1 MKLCPLSG
9 LSTFLDNGEDMMDR
23 QEFIAKLRDV
33 LSPEDVLSSRADR
46 ATYGYDASVFQGEE
60 IIAVA
65 FPGSTTEVAQIVRL
79 AREAKI
85 PYLARGTGTGISGG
99 AIPTQGGLVI
109 ELAKMNRVLEIDP
122 ANQRAV
128 VQPGVINQDLK
139 ELLGEQGYG
148 HTYVPDPGSQVVSTI
163 GGNVANNAGG
173 MHCLKYG
180 VTTNH
185 VIGLE
190 VVLPDGEVITAGGK
204 VLDQPGCD
212 LTGLF
217 VGSEGTLGIVTKIV
231 VRIVRLPE
239 VVRTQL
245 ALFPS
250 VDDAANA
257 VSAIMTAGILPAALE
272 LLDRACMKVVDQAI
286 HLGFPESA
294 GAALIIELDGLK
306 DGMQRT
312 IDRLADICKR
322 HSVVEI
328 RTANTAEEAARIWLS
343 RRAAYGALARLA
355 PTCYIVDG
363 CVPRT
368 KLPEALARTIE
379 IGTRYGLTIAN
390 IAHAG
395 DGNLHPSIPFDINDP
410 DECQRVMACGRDIL
424 RMCADLGG
432 TITGEHGVGIE
443 KQNEMPFVFSPTDL
457 AVMHRVKEVIDPENL
472 CNPGKIF
479 PSPIRPKFL
488 S

>member
-1 MKLCPLSG
+1 
-9 LSTFLDNGEDMMDR
+9 MDR
-23 QEFIAKLRDV
+23 WEFISQLRGI
-33 LSPEDVLSSRADR
+33 LGHRNLLTSRADC
-46 ATYGYDASVFQGEE
+46 ATYGYDASVFEGEE
-60 IIAVA
+60 LLAVA
-65 FPGSTTEVAQIVRL
+65 LPASTAEVAQPVRL
-79 AREAKI
+79 ARAAGI
-85 PYLARGTGTGISGG
+85 PYIARGSGTGISGG
-99 AIPTQGGLVI
+99 AIPTHGGLVI
-109 ELAKMNRVLEIDP
+109 ELSRLNRVLEIDLT
-122 ANQRAV
+122 NQRAMV
-128 VQPGVINQDLK
+128 EPGVINQDLK
-139 ELLGEQGYG
+139 ELLAAQGYG

-185 VIGLE
+185 IVGLE
-190 VVLPDGEVITAGGK
+190 VVLPDGEIITVGGK

-217 VGSEGTLGIVTKIV
+217 VGSEGTLGIVTRIV
-231 VRIVRLPE
+231 MRIVRLPE
-239 VVRTQL
+239 TVQTQL
-245 ALFPS
+245 VLFES
-250 VDDAANA
+250 VEAAASA
-257 VSAIMTAGILPAALE
+257 VSAIMAAGILPAALE
-272 LLDRACMKVVDQAI
+272 LLDRACMEVVDQAVHI
-286 HLGFPESA
+286 GYPESA

-312 IDRLADICKR
+312 IDRIADICKQ

-328 RTANTAEEAARIWLS
+328 RTAQSAAEAARMWLS

-368 KLPEALARTIE
+368 RLAQALAQTNE
-379 IGTRYGLTIAN
+379 IGKKYGFAIAN

-395 DGNLHPSIPFDINDP
+395 DGNLHPSIPFNINDP
-410 DECQRVMACGRDIL
+410 DACRRVLACGREIL
-424 RMCADLGG
+424 QMCADMGG
-432 TITGEHGVGIE
+432 TITGEHGVGVE
-443 KQNEMPFVFSPTDL
+443 KQNEMPLIFSPTDL
-457 AVMHRVKEVIDPENL
+457 AVMHRVKEVLDPENL

-479 PSPIRPKFL
+479 PSSTPAKFL

>member
-1 MKLCPLSG
+1 
-9 LSTFLDNGEDMMDR
+9 
-23 QEFIAKLRDV
+23 
-33 LSPEDVLSSRADR
+33 
-46 ATYGYDASVFQGEE
+46 
-60 IIAVA
+60 
-65 FPGSTTEVAQIVRL
+65 
-79 AREAKI
+79 
-85 PYLARGTGTGISGG
+85 
-99 AIPTQGGLVI
+99 
-109 ELAKMNRVLEIDP
+109 MNRILEIDL

-128 VQPGVINQDLK
+128 VEPGVINQDLK
-139 ELLGEQGYG
+139 EQLAEQGYG
-148 HTYVPDPGSQVVSTI
+148 HTYVPDPGSQVVSSI

-185 VIGLE
+185 VTGLE
-190 VVLPDGEVITAGGK
+190 VVLPNGEVITVGGK

-217 VGSEGTLGIVTKIV
+217 VGSEGTLGIVTKITL
-231 VRIVRLPE
+231 RIIRLPE
-239 VVRTQL
+239 TVRTQL

-250 VDDAANA
+250 VDGAANA
-257 VSAIMTAGILPAALE
+257 VAAIMTAGMLPAALE
-272 LLDRACMKVVDQAI
+272 LLDRACMEVVDQAL
-286 HLGFPESA
+286 HVGFPKSA

-306 DGMQRT
+306 DGMPRT
-312 IDRLADICKR
+312 LDRLADICQQ
-322 HSVVEI
+322 HAVIEI
-328 RTANTAEEAARIWLS
+328 RTAKSAEEAAHLWLS

-368 KLPEALARTIE
+368 KLAEALARTIE
-379 IGTRYGLTIAN
+379 IGTRYGLTVAN

-395 DGNLHPSIPFDINDP
+395 DGNLHPSIPFDIDDP
-410 DECQRVMACGRDIL
+410 DACQRVLACGRDIL

-443 KQNEMPFVFSPTDL
+443 KQNDMPLVFSPTDL
-457 AVMHRVKEVIDPENL
+457 AVMQRVKEVIDPANL

-479 PSPIRPKFL
+479 PSAIPAKLL

>member
-1 MKLCPLSG
+1 M
-9 LSTFLDNGEDMMDR
+9 ER
-23 QEFIAKLRDV
+23 WEFISQLRHI
-33 LSPEDVLSSRADR
+33 LGPRNLLTSRADC
-46 ATYGYDASVFQGEE
+46 ATYGYDASVFEGEE
-60 IIAVA
+60 LVAVA
-65 FPGSTTEVAQIVRL
+65 LPASTAEVAQTLRL
-79 AREAKI
+79 ARTAGI
-85 PYLARGTGTGISGG
+85 PYLARGAGTGISGG

-109 ELAKMNRVLEIDP
+109 ELSRLNRVLEIDL

-128 VQPGVINQDLK
+128 VEPGVVNQDFK
-139 ELLGEQGYG
+139 ELLASQGYG

-185 VIGLE
+185 IIGLE
-190 VVLPDGEVITAGGK
+190 VVLPDGQIVTVGGK

-217 VGSEGTLGIVTKIV
+217 VGSEGTLGIITKIV

-239 VVRTQL
+239 TVQTQL

-250 VDDAANA
+250 VEAAANA
-257 VSAIMTAGILPAALE
+257 VSAIMAAGILPAALE
-272 LLDRACMKVVDQAI
+272 LLDRACMEVVDQAVHI
-286 HLGFPESA
+286 GYPKSA
-294 GAALIIELDGLK
+294 GAALIIELDGLQA
-306 DGMQRT
+306 GMQRS
-312 IDRLADICKR
+312 IDRIAEICAQ
-322 HSVVEI
+322 HAVIEI
-328 RTANTAEEAARIWLS
+328 RTAQSAAEAARIWLG

-368 KLPEALARTIE
+368 RLAQALAQTIV
-379 IGTRYGLTIAN
+379 IGKKYALTIAN

-395 DGNLHPSIPFDINDP
+395 DGNLHPSIPFNINDA
-410 DECQRVMACGRDIL
+410 DECQRVLACGRDIL
-424 RMCADLGG
+424 RMCADMGG
-432 TITGEHGVGIE
+432 TITGEHGVGVE
-443 KQNEMPFVFSPTDL
+443 KQNDMPLVFSPTDL
-457 AVMHRVKEVIDPENL
+457 AVMHRVKEVLDPEDL

-479 PSPIRPKFL
+479 PSPTPAKLL